1 MASTPT
7 WAALALGLAVFVS
20 GTTSAASPQDL
31 EKKGKEKALTLSE
44 KDNDTKVKL
53 ARGETL
59 LLKLPMQGG
68 TGYTWVV
75 GKADDEKLKA
85 IGKPTAEKPAKPR
98 PGATVIQVFR
108 FEAAAPGSSR
118 LEMWYKRPFE
128 KDKKP
133 AKTFSV
139 NVEIE

>member
-1 MASTPT
+1 MARTST
-7 WAALALGLAVFVS
+7 WAALALGLAVFAG
-20 GTTSAASPQDL
+20 GTASAVGPQDQ
-31 EKKGKEKALTLSE
+31 EKKGKVKVLTLTE
-44 KDNDTKVKL
+44 KDNDTKVKITK
-53 ARGETL
+53 GETL
-59 LLKLPMQGG
+59 VLKLPMQGG
-68 TGYTWVV
+68 TGFTWVV

-98 PGATVIQVFR
+98 PGATVIQVFP
-108 FEAAAPGSSR
+108 FEAVTPGSSR

-139 NVEIE
+139 TVEIE

>member
-1 MASTPT
+1 MFRTLT
-7 WAALALGLAVFVS
+7 WAALAMGLAGLV
-20 GTTSAASPQDL
+20 GGASPADAPQD
-31 EKKGKEKALTLSE
+31 KGKDGKGKTVTLTE

-53 ARGETL
+53 VKGDTL
-59 LLKLPMQGG
+59 VLKLPMQGG
-68 TGYTWVV
+68 TGFTWVA

-85 IGKPTAEKPAKPR
+85 AGKPTAEKPAEPR
-98 PGATVIQVFR
+98 PGATVLQVFR
-108 FEAAAPGSSR
+108 FEAAAPGSAR

-139 NVEIE
+139 TVEID